1 MIIGVCNQIRGGDMF
16 ARYKYELRV
25 TIVFE
30 FGQIRDQSNVIA
42 FNSSSGTKNSGILH
56 TNYGW
61 MWIDGYLDMTA
72 NLISIVF
79 KYSTSLNQISSFKDS
94 YHSASI

>member
-1 MIIGVCNQIRGGDMF
+1 MF

-56 TNYGW
+56 TNTNYGW

-79 KYSTSLNQISSFKDS
+79 KYSPPLNQISSFKDS

>member
-1 MIIGVCNQIRGGDMF
+1 MF

-25 TIVFE
+25 TIVVFE

-56 TNYGW
+56 SNYPTTG
-61 MWIDGYLDMTA
+61 GCG
-72 NLISIVF
+72 
-79 KYSTSLNQISSFKDS
+79 
-94 YHSASI
+94 

>member
-1 MIIGVCNQIRGGDMF
+1 MF

-56 TNYGW
+56 TNYPTTGGCGQ
-61 MWIDGYLDMTA
+61 MDTWI
-72 NLISIVF
+72 
-79 KYSTSLNQISSFKDS
+79 
-94 YHSASI
+94 

>member
-1 MIIGVCNQIRGGDMF
+1 MF

-30 FGQIRDQSNVIA
+30 IRDQSNVIA
-42 FNSSSGTKNSGILH
+42 FNSSSGTKNNGILH
-56 TNYGW
+56 TNTNYGWMW

-79 KYSTSLNQISSFKDS
+79 KYSPPLNQISSFKDS